1 MRVPHAIDMS
11 GVSPPA
17 SSPAVRKT
25 MQGNRSRDTKP
36 ELAVRKMLR
45 CAGFPGYRIHWRIDD
60 SEGRYICRPDIC
72 YPGRKIAIFVHGCFW
87 HRCPNCKPSMPKTN
101 IEYWKPKFERNVER
115 DRSKQEKLVNL
126 GWDVKTVWECELDS
140 MDAKSMIGRD

>member
-1 MRVPHAIDMS
+1 MRVPRAIDMS

-36 ELAVRKMLR
+36 ELTVRRMLR
-45 CAGFPGYRIHWRIDD
+45 DAGFPGYRIHWRIDD

-72 YPGRKIAIFVHGCFW
+72 YPGRKIVIFVHGCFW
-87 HRCPNCKPSMPKTN
+87 HRCPNCKLPMPKTN
-101 IEYWKPKFERNVER
+101 VEYWGPKFERNVER
-115 DRSKQEKLVNL
+115 DRSKHDRLVDL
-126 GWDVKTVWECELDS
+126 GWDVKTIWECELES
-140 MDAKSMIGRD
+140 VDAKSMINKD